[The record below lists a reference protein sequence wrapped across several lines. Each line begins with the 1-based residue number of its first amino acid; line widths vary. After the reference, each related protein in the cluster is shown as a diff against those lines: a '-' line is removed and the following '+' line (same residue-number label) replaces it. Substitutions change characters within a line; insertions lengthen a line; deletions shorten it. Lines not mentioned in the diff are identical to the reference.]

1 MGVKLRRARGKWYLY
16 IDWNG
21 KRKCKCVGTNKQ
33 LAEEIRRQVEAK
45 LALGDLNILG
55 ASEQGTTFQEYA
67 ERWLSEYAELNCKPS
82 TARGYKNILKQYVY
96 PKLGR
101 LKLSKSLFTRDRL
114 KGFIAEVGKGRS
126 LSRNTLRNIHSCVRG
141 VLTQAVEDGIL
152 ESNPAARL
160 GKFMKAEK
168 TKFRATALTRQEA
181 QQFLDASQDICP
193 GYYPLF
199 LTALRAGLR
208 RGELVA
214 LQWGDI
220 QFGTREDD
228 PNRFILVQR
237 NFVHRQLTTPKNRK
251 SRRVD
256 MSKQLRAVLLKL
268 RDERLFS
275 AFAAGLDSILNDFVF
290 PSPEGQVLD
299 PDNLFHRY
307 FLPVLTKSGLRR
319 IRLHDL
325 RHTFGSLL
333 IQDGATL
340 AYVKEQMGHS
350 SIQVTVDIY
359 GHLVPGANVAFVDRL
374 DETPKAGAKETQT
387 DANRTQTPDFGGEE
401 ESPQVVDSNWW
412 RRLDSNQRP
421 TDYETVA
428 LTA

>member
-1 MGVKLRRARGKWYLY
+1 MGVKLRRVRGKWYLY
-16 IDWNG
+16 IDWSG

-55 ASEQGTTFQEYA
+55 SADQGATFQEYA
-67 ERWLSEYAELNCKPS
+67 ERWLSVYAELNCKPS

-96 PKLGR
+96 PKLGG
-101 LKLSKSLFTRDRL
+101 LTLSKSVFTRDRL
-114 KGFIAEVGKGRS
+114 KGFIAEVGKGKS
-126 LSRNTLRNIHSCVRG
+126 LSRNTLRNIHSCLRG

-160 GKFMKAEK
+160 GRFMKAEK
-168 TKFRATALTRQEA
+168 TKFRATAITREEA
-181 QQFLDASQDICP
+181 QQFLDASQDVCP
-193 GYYPLF
+193 EYYPLF

-220 QFGTREDD
+220 QFGASEDD
-228 PNRFILVQR
+228 SNRYILVQR
-237 NFVHRQLTTPKNRK
+237 NYVHRQFTTPKNSK
-251 SRRVD
+251 TRRVD

-268 RDERLFS
+268 RDERLLS
-275 AFAAGLDSILNDFVF
+275 AFAAGRDNILNEFVF
-290 PSPEGQVLD
+290 PSPEGKVLD
-299 PDNLFHRY
+299 PDNLFHRC
-307 FLPVLTKSGLRR
+307 FLPVLTKAGLRR
-319 IRLHDL
+319 FRLHDL

-359 GHLVPGANVAFVDRL
+359 GHLVPGANVAFVDKL
-374 DETPKAGAKETQT
+374 D
-387 DANRTQTPDFGGEE
+387 
-401 ESPQVVDSNWW
+401 
-412 RRLDSNQRP
+412 
-421 TDYETVA
+421 
-428 LTA
+428 